1 MQELG
6 VIKSKKPNV
15 VSSCVIITCAETA
28 FRHKLWILDFKR
40 EKNHMA
46 NYFFH
51 SQARNF
57 ITGVALGYTKEKS
70 KHIVHIIENE
80 WLL

>member
-1 MQELG
+1 
-6 VIKSKKPNV
+6 
-15 VSSCVIITCAETA
+15 
-28 FRHKLWILDFKR
+28 
-40 EKNHMA
+40 MA

-57 ITGVALGYTKEKS
+57 ITGVALGYTKVKS

-80 WLL
+80 WLLEIELTCIPTLIACLMMFCHSANLQLLGVSAKNSNLPVIPSKE

>member
-1 MQELG
+1 M
-6 VIKSKKPNV
+6 
-15 VSSCVIITCAETA
+15 ITCDETA

-40 EKNHMA
+40 EKNPMA
-46 NYFFH
+46 NYFFLG
-51 SQARNF
+51 QARNF

-70 KHIVHIIENE
+70 NHIVHIIENE